1 MTGPRPDPDSE
12 RAGESEYGN
21 DSGFA
26 GAATEQEPADPTLR
40 EGPDEPMAGSAS
52 PGEPPD

>member
-1 MTGPRPDPDSE
+1 VTIPRPDPDSE

-26 GAATEQEPADPTLR
+26 AEATEQEPADPTLR
-40 EGPDEPMAGSAS
+40 AGPDEPVAGSA

>member
-1 MTGPRPDPDSE
+1 MTGPRPDPNSE

-21 DSGFA
+21 DSGFS
-26 GAATEQEPADPTLR
+26 GEATEQEPADPTLR
-40 EGPDEPMAGSAS
+40 EGPDAPGAGSDA